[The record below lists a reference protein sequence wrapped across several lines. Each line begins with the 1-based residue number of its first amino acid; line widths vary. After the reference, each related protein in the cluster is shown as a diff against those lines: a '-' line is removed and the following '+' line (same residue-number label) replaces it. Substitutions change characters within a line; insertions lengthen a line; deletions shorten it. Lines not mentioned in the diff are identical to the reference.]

1 MSVRSVACAG
11 FCLAALAGQAAGAP
25 RRAVLTIKSLESDK
39 PAVEASFNPKELSI
53 DKSVAWATD
62 PASTEDDP
70 AIRYVGPVPRTLQVV
85 LTFEDRTDVRP
96 ILAALENLVRVDEKM
111 KRPQRIEVR
120 WDGGLPA
127 FEGVIESIGTKYT
140 MFLPSGAPVRA
151 TVGLRVREARTA
163 SVGHCKVDEQCPEGQ
178 VCVNLTCQAP

>member
-1 MSVRSVACAG
+1 MSVRSIACAG
-11 FCLAALAGQAAGAP
+11 FCLAAIAGEVAGAP
-25 RRAVLTIKSLESDK
+25 RRAALTIKSLESET
-39 PAVEASFNPKELSI
+39 PAVVASFNPKELTI

-70 AIRYVGPVPRTLQVV
+70 AMRYVGPVPRTLQVI

-96 ILAALENLVRVDEKM
+96 ILATLENLARVDEKM
-111 KRPQRIEVR
+111 KRPPRVR
-120 WDGGLPA
+120 VDWIGGLPP

-140 MFLPSGAPVRA
+140 MFTSEGFPARA
-151 TVGLRVREARTA
+151 TAWLRMREARTA
-163 SVGHCKVDEQCPEGQ
+163 SVGHCKVDDQCPEGQ